1 MKKFVK
7 KYLSGEWYCFCRS
20 VLPPVEVQPE
30 KNL

>member
-7 KYLSGEWYCFCRS
+7 KYLSGVMVLFLS
-20 VLPPVEVQPE
+20 FVLPPVEVQPE